1 MKRSNVRSSLP
12 PPMDTLS
19 QSGPMKALKAFTGN
33 KQRKTSTLPSKMD
46 SLPSSTLTTSK
57 KKRKRGQNEELA
69 DELDQFGGGS
79 RIDFCDEDEEE
90 DYGDESGTILIL
102 FI

>member
-1 MKRSNVRSSLP
+1 MSNMRSSLP
-12 PPMDTLS
+12 PPMDSLS
-19 QSGPMKALKAFTGN
+19 QAGPIKGLTTLAVN
-33 KQRKTSTLPSKMD
+33 KQRKKSALPSKMD

-57 KKRKRGQNEELA
+57 RKRKSDQIEELA
-69 DELDQFGGGS
+69 DQLGQFGGGS

-90 DYGDESGTILIL
+90 DYEGDESGAILIL

>member
-1 MKRSNVRSSLP
+1 MKMSNMRSSLP
-12 PPMDTLS
+12 PPMDSLS
-19 QSGPMKALKAFTGN
+19 QAGPIKGLTTLAVN
-33 KQRKTSTLPSKMD
+33 KQRKKSALPSKMD

>member
-1 MKRSNVRSSLP
+1 
-12 PPMDTLS
+12 MDTLS
-19 QSGPMKALKAFTGN
+19 QSGPMKALKALTGN